1 MYTALVMFACS
12 SVSEAER
19 VQALID
25 RNSTRQGKVDSVSKR
40 NCVSQ
45 HCLNRLH
52 HEYFIRIPTVYALHH
67 HSTNIA
73 LTWPTSDK
81 RHPLRMTHAMITIHS
96 FHPAR

>member
-25 RNSTRQGKVDSVSKR
+25 RNSTRHGKVDSVSKR

-52 HEYFIRIPTVYALHH
+52 H
-67 HSTNIA
+67 
-73 LTWPTSDK
+73 
-81 RHPLRMTHAMITIHS
+81 
-96 FHPAR
+96 